1 MKKYQKVLLII
12 GTIIAIIF
20 ILYGIPQIALYIK
33 GITGIDFR
41 IMLYLLVVFGLYL
54 IGRVRGGSEYSK
66 LNKELRALDREL
78 IQNHNTEYYIVQNK
92 RLYKET
98 DDKKYRAIIM
108 TNIAMA
114 YYQEGQYEKS
124 NNVIEKIDPENLN
137 ENQQA
142 QVYNQQ
148 FLNYVNLRQLNNA
161 AAIYAANETLFQ
173 KFEEDKEYRN
183 HFLVSRLSYELAD
196 AGKDKEKIAKIRE
209 EFDTIE
215 IPQKSY
221 AKAYQYRLLE
231 GKLMI
236 AEGNGKEGKDNL
248 RLLQKE
254 YLMPGMRREIT
265 RALKY

>member
-1 MKKYQKVLLII
+1 
-12 GTIIAIIF
+12 
-20 ILYGIPQIALYIK
+20 
-33 GITGIDFR
+33 
-41 IMLYLLVVFGLYL
+41 
-54 IGRVRGGSEYSK
+54 
-66 LNKELRALDREL
+66 
-78 IQNHNTEYYIVQNK
+78 
-92 RLYKET
+92 
-98 DDKKYRAIIM
+98 
-108 TNIAMA
+108 MA